1 MHLPNNSKQ
10 KHSDLQRDRLP
21 YIEKRDR
28 YSDTT
33 TDALHN
39 NGQPLSI
46 VELYGNIYS
55 DSTIALNI
63 ILLAHIRI
71 YLNTRVIR
79 SAIRSIMN
87 ETCWS

>member
-1 MHLPNNSKQ
+1 MHSPNNSKQ

-46 VELYGNIYS
+46 VELYGNIY
-55 DSTIALNI
+55 
-63 ILLAHIRI
+63 
-71 YLNTRVIR
+71 Y
-79 SAIRSIMN
+79 SIEYN
-87 ETCWS
+87 SYYISEYI